1 MKQPTHGLSRRHL
14 LKGLATSRLLTLG
27 MTPSLLRQ
35 SPLIAGVLAAR
46 QAEAQGSRPNK
57 SVVVYIPGGGIHDLW
72 APSGSGEAMQMQP
85 MSQAYDAVKTECHFL
100 LNMAHGAAGHGRMP
114 LLLSNAYYGSDSYDV
129 FMGKQLGPTFPFTY
143 LNLGV
148 HSNGAGY
155 LTRNGTN
162 RIPFEDNPFTAFTLL
177 FGGNTAPHSKT
188 PILDAHATA
197 VRAIKNQLAGYEV
210 SRLDDHLEAIAD
222 TQQRLDDAAGTNS
235 CGAAPNPSDF
245 PLTFDRFTQ
254 QAKLQIDIAV
264 AALSCNMT
272 RSVSIGLGN
281 HQSQF
286 RIPEL
291 RYQGS
296 YHQSIHGGSNG
307 QANYPYYTEMRN
319 HLGSLTAY
327 LIERLQATGQL
338 NSTVVVE
345 TTDMGHADKHSGNDV
360 PFMLAGG
367 GDVIRRGVVNVAGS
381 QYNHQDVLY
390 TAAKACGVEWL
401 HGKEI
406 AGVLTS

>member
-1 MKQPTHGLSRRHL
+1 MKQPTHWLSRRHL
-14 LKGLATSRLLTLG
+14 LKGLASSPLFSSG
-27 MTPSLLRQ
+27 IAPSLLRS

-46 QAEAQGSRPNK
+46 SAEAQSSRPNK
-57 SVVVYIPGGGIHDLW
+57 SVVVYIPGGAIHDLW
-72 APSGSGEAMQMQP
+72 APSGSGEDMQMQP
-85 MSQAYDAVKTECHFL
+85 MSQAYDSVKTECHFL
-100 LNMAHGAAGHGRMP
+100 LNMSHGAAGHGRMP
-114 LLLSNAYYGSDSYDV
+114 LLLSNTYYGSDSYDV
-129 FMGKQLGPTFPFTY
+129 FMGKQLGATFPFTY

-155 LTRNGTN
+155 LTRNGAN
-162 RIPFEDNPFTAFTLL
+162 KIPFEDNPFTVFNLL

-188 PILDAHATA
+188 PILDAHAAA
-197 VRAIKNQLAGYEV
+197 VRAIKSQLAGYEIT
-210 SRLDDHLEAIAD
+210 RLDDHLDAIAD
-222 TQQRLDDAAGTNS
+222 TQQRLDEAAGINS
-235 CGAAPNPSDF
+235 CGAVPNSANF
-245 PLTFDRFTQ
+245 PLTFDTFTQ

-264 AALSCNMT
+264 AALSCNVT

-291 RYQGS
+291 NYKGN
-296 YHQSIHGGSNG
+296 YHQSIHGGNGG

-327 LIERLQATGQL
+327 LIQRLQATGQL
-338 NSTVVVE
+338 DSTMVVE
-345 TTDMGHADKHSGNDV
+345 TTDMGHADKHGGNDV

-367 GDVIRRGVVNVAGS
+367 GSVIRRGVTNIAGS

-406 AGVLTS
+406 SGVLT